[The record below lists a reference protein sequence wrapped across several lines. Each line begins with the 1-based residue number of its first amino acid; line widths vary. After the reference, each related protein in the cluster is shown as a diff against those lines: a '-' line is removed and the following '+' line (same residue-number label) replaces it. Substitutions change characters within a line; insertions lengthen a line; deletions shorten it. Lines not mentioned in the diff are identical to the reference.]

1 MSAHAGPT
9 EKGTVFVL
17 IGYVIILACVFGGF
31 IVAGGHIMVI
41 VKAAGIEM
49 LIIGGGAAGA
59 FVASNNIKTIKASI
73 AATLGLLKGPKY
85 GKADYVELLKLLY
98 EILMKIRKEG
108 LMAIESHVEAPDSSA
123 IFQKYPKVLA
133 DHHLLDFITDCLRL
147 MVGGN
152 MNPHELEAVLEAELD
167 THHKE
172 SHEPS
177 HAIQTMADGLPAFG
191 IVAAV
196 LGIVKVMEYV
206 GKAPPEVIG
215 QKVAAALV
223 GTFLG
228 ILLGYGFVGPV
239 ASAMATRS
247 NEDGKPF
254 DLVKIALLASV
265 RGYPPPV
272 AIEFARKQLFSDI
285 RPSFSD
291 LETELKGAK

>member
-1 MSAHAGPT
+1 M
-9 EKGTVFVL
+9 FVL
-17 IGYVIILACVFGGF
+17 IGYVVILACVFGGF
-31 IVAGGHIMVI
+31 IVAGGNIMVI
-41 VKAAGIEM
+41 VKAAAVET
-49 LIIGGGAAGA
+49 LIIGGGALGA
-59 FVASNNIKTIKASI
+59 FIAGNTMKNIKGSI
-73 AATLGLLKGPKY
+73 SGALGLLKGPKF
-85 GKADYVELLKLLY
+85 GKADYIELLKLLY
-98 EILMKIRKEG
+98 ELLMKIRKEG
-108 LMAIESHVEAPDSSA
+108 LMAVESHVENPEASA
-123 IFQKYPKVLA
+123 IFQKYPKVMA

-147 MVGGN
+147 MIGGN

-172 SHEPS
+172 A
-177 HAIQTMADGLPAFG
+177 HAPAHSVQVVADGLPAFG

-206 GKAPPEVIG
+206 GNAPPEVIG

-239 ASAMATRS
+239 ASAMGVRS
-247 NEDGKPF
+247 EEDSKPF
-254 DLVKIALLASV
+254 ELVKIALLASV

-285 RPSFSD
+285 RPSFAD

>member
-1 MSAHAGPT
+1 MFVIIGLVV
-9 EKGTVFVL
+9 VFV
-17 IGYVIILACVFGGF
+17 CVFGGYWL
-31 IVAGGHIMVI
+31 AGGNLMV
-41 VKAAGIEM
+41 VARAAPVEM
-49 LIIGGGAAGA
+49 LIIGGAALGA
-59 FVASNNIKTIKASI
+59 FI
-73 AATLGLLKGPKY
+73 AANGPKVIKETFAGVLGLLKGPKY

-108 LMAIESHVEAPDSSA
+108 LMAIEAHVENPESSA

-152 MNPHELEAVLEAELD
+152 MNPHELEAVLEAEME

-172 SHEPS
+172 THAASHS
-177 HAIQTMADGLPAFG
+177 VQIVADGLPAFG

-196 LGIVKVMEYV
+196 LGIVKVMSYV
-206 GKAPPEVIG
+206 GRAPPEVIG
-215 QKVAAALV
+215 MMVAAALV

-239 ASAMATRS
+239 AQAMGARANADS
-247 NEDGKPF
+247 KPF
-254 DLVKIALLASV
+254 ELVKIALLASV

-272 AIEFARKQLFSDI
+272 AIEFARKQLFSDL
-285 RPSFSD
+285 RPSFAD
-291 LETELKGAK
+291 LEGELKGAR